1 MTDPWARPPHQP
13 PTPQPPAGDLP
24 TQQLPQRGQ
33 YPDPVTQ
40 QFAQGQAFEPATQ
53 QAPRATPEQIPPA
66 TPGGG
71 GEGPPP
77 AKGSFVKRI
86 FRDPLS
92 IVLVVVIVLALAIAG
107 LVGTELYA
115 RHRANQVVAAA
126 TACVVQDSASAS
138 FGATPFLIQHMTKHY
153 GNISITTAGNQ
164 IRDAKGMKAEIEIDD
179 VRLSN
184 NGNSNGTIGAL
195 DATIT
200 WSADGIKQTIQNSI
214 PLVGS
219 FVTGVKAN
227 PSDGTIELQGAL
239 GSIIAKPGV
248 TDGGISLEVQELTG
262 LGFTLPRET
271 VQPALDLF
279 SSQLTKNYPLGI
291 HADSVE
297 VTDTGVISK
306 FSTRNATIPAGGEDP
321 CFAGL

>member
-13 PTPQPPAGDLP
+13 PTPPPPAGDPP

-33 YPDPVTQ
+33 YPDPATL
-40 QFAQGQAFEPATQ
+40 QFPQGSEPTTQ

-66 TPGGG
+66 APGGG
-71 GEGPPP
+71 DGPPP
-77 AKGSFVKRI
+77 AKGSFVKRL

-92 IVLVVVIVLALAIAG
+92 IVLVVVIVLALAVAG
-107 LVGTELYA
+107 LVGAELYA
-115 RHRANQVVAAA
+115 RHRANEVVAAA

-138 FGATPFLIQHMTKHY
+138 FGASPFLIQHLTKHY

-179 VRLSN
+179 VRISK
-184 NGNSNGTIGAL
+184 NGNSNGTIGSL

-200 WSADGIKQTIQNSI
+200 WSAEGIKQTIQNSI
-214 PLVGS
+214 PLIGS
-219 FVTGVKAN
+219 FVTGVTAN

-248 TDGGISLEVQELTG
+248 TDGGISLEVQQLTG

-306 FSTRNATIPAGGEDP
+306 FSTQNATIPAGGEDP